1 MAYNDHSGTVFDSLA
16 TQPSSN
22 QKLIAESPS
31 STRMARA
38 ENAHILE
45 SHPGIRH
52 SSMKELSSLAIR
64 SWSSACNWTLGSQ
77 LLGQVQPN
85 TNVTYT
91 SIDINRRTENTE
103 FRFQKP
109 KTGI

>member
-1 MAYNDHSGTVFDSLA
+1 MAIMQEKQQKTVFEIEWPIMTTVFDSLA

-45 SHPGIRH
+45 YATAP
-52 SSMKELSSLAIR
+52 
-64 SWSSACNWTLGSQ
+64 
-77 LLGQVQPN
+77 
-85 TNVTYT
+85 
-91 SIDINRRTENTE
+91 
-103 FRFQKP
+103 
-109 KTGI
+109 